1 MKLTLEL
8 LSNLSRKANSRSLTD
23 ADKVF
28 ISDLSAQW
36 KMPFNKNTRC
46 KMCWIDQTMLLVI
59 HAKKIIRK
67 YGTLEIENK

>member
-1 MKLTLEL
+1 MLTLEL
-8 LSNLSRKANSRSLTD
+8 LSELSRKANTRSLTD

-28 ISDLSAQW
+28 IADLSAKW
-36 KMPFNKNTRC
+36 KMPFNEKTRC
-46 KMCWIDQTMLLVI
+46 KMCWIDQTTLLVI